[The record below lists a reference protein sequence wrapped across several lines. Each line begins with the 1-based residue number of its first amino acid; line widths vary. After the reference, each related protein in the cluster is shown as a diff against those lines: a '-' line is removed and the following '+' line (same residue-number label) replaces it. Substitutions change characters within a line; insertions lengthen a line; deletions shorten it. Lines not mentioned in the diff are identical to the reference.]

1 MEADEF
7 HQLQLEQQERE
18 EAERIRDCEKALA
31 ELTAIID
38 EELQKII
45 RGLH

>member
-1 MEADEF
+1 MRADEF
-7 HQLQLEQQERE
+7 HQLELEQQERE

-31 ELTAIID
+31 ELTDIID
-38 EELQKII
+38 QELQKVI

>member
-1 MEADEF
+1 MRADEQ
-7 HQLQLEQQERE
+7 HQWELEQQERE

-31 ELTAIID
+31 ELNAIID
-38 EELQKII
+38 EKLQKVI

>member
-1 MEADEF
+1 MRADE
-7 HQLQLEQQERE
+7 HYQWELEQQERD

-38 EELQKII
+38 EELQKVI